1 MAIGPDGNVF
11 TTADDNSIL
20 KFNPKS
26 TKVEAIGIVNET
38 RGRKHRIGGASTL
51 SVLPP
56 NQHSRAVAVNKAG
69 HVIIGTNE
77 G

>member
-1 MAIGPDGNVF
+1 M
-11 TTADDNSIL
+11 
-20 KFNPKS
+20 KFNPKT
-26 TKVEAIGIVNET
+26 TKVENYAIVNET

-69 HVIIGTNE
+69 HVIFGTNE
-77 G
+77 GEVHVRAPV